1 MGLEQFPVHPGL
13 GVKPLGKAF
22 GDHAGQIA
30 VPLFR
35 FAEQHQMAVAA
46 VQLVYLILPGAGS
59 HIDLAAD
66 DGLDSL
72 RLARLV
78 EVHHA
83 VHDAVVGDGH
93 GALAQLLHPL
103 DQQGNAAGPVQQG
116 IFGMD
121 MQVDKGH

>member
-1 MGLEQFPVHPGL
+1 MLAQEFLVNAGPDI
-13 GVKPLGKAF
+13 KALRK
-22 GDHAGQIA
+22 GRRVQEAQ
-30 VPLFR
+30 V
-35 FAEQHQMAVAA
+35 AVAHLVA
-46 VQLVYLILPGAGS
+46 AQQNQVVHGRVVLVYLVGALPGG
-59 HIDLAAD
+59 HIHLAAD
-66 DGLDSL
+66 DGLDPL